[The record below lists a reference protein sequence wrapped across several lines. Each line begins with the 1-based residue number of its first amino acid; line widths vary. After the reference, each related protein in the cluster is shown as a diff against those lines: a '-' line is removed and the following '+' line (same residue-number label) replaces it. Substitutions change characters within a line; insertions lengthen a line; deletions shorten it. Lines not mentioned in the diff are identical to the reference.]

1 MPQFRSRLYPN
12 ALIISREYEDLG
24 AAYLLRDGR
33 FIHSDGAVSVF
44 DRLILPKAGTER
56 VEERLEKGG
65 RRRRG
70 SS

>member
-1 MPQFRSRLYPN
+1 MPRVKSKLYPD
-12 ALIISREYEDLG
+12 ALIVCKDLEDLG

-33 FIHSDGAVSVF
+33 FIYSDGTVSVF

-56 VEERLEKGG
+56 VEEQSEKGG